1 MQTKTA
7 PLFSKLLAIILIPL
21 FLSLSLTDAIS
32 AVVVQQQDTCEE
44 LLAEAETK
52 YFEGLLD
59 ETIELVNVCLNQ
71 DEITLEQREKGYKLL
86 GKAYHAKGL
95 LEQAK
100 DNIRKLLELIPNWQP
115 NPNVDTPSFQRL
127 AEEVIAE
134 IERQEEQAEREQ
146 AEQPAEQTEPPPS
159 ESEKGGSKALL
170 FIAGGGAI
178 AAGALVFA
186 LTGGGGGGA
195 NNQLPDPPP
204 LPGN

>member
-1 MQTKTA
+1 MRTKTV
-7 PLFSKLLAIILIPL
+7 PLFTKLLVVILIHSFL
-21 FLSLSLTDAIS
+21 FFTSMDAL
-32 AVVVQQQDTCEE
+32 ALVLVQEQTCEE
-44 LLAEAETK
+44 LLAEAENK

-59 ETIELVNVCLNQ
+59 QTIELVNVCLNQ
-71 DEITLEQREKGYKLL
+71 QNITVEQREKGYKLL

-115 NPNVDTPSFQRL
+115 NPNIDTPSFARM

-134 IERQEEQAEREQ
+134 MERQEEQAEREQ
-146 AEQPAEQTEPPPS
+146 AEQPTAPTEPAT
-159 ESEKGGSKALL
+159 ERDGGGGKTLL
-170 FIAGGGAI
+170 LIAGGGGL
-178 AAGALVFA
+178 AAAALILA
-186 LTGGGGGGA
+186 LAGGGGGGAA